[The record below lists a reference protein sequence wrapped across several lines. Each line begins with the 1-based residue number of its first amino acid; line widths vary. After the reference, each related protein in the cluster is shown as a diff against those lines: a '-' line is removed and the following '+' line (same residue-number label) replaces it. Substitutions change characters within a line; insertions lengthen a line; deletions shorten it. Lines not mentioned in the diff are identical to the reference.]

1 MNYKPYTHNQSMLSI
16 NICFNT
22 SNSFLE
28 DINNDLHFDEFIFNN
43 LIISHKFFFNKIR
56 NMSEIR
62 NLYINN
68 NSDKFFIKHIPEK

>member
-1 MNYKPYTHNQSMLSI
+1 MNYKPYTHNQSMLSM

-43 LIISHKFFFNKIR
+43 LIISHKFFFNKFR